1 MWHRPFVVSRLFVV
15 NKLSVATRLVV
26 ESGTYMVSRLS
37 VVSRL
42 ALRWAAQ
49 QPQYSH
55 HIFPERLNRLAKGPL
70 RAPTQG
76 KPAHHKVFAHHK
88 VLLTTKGLLTT

>member
-1 MWHRPFVVSRLFVV
+1 MWHRPFVVSRHFVV

-26 ESGTYMVSRLS
+26 ESGTYVVSRPF

-55 HIFPERLNRLAKGPL
+55 HMFPEKLNRLAKGPL

-76 KPAHHKVFAHHK
+76 KPAHHKV
-88 VLLTTKGLLTT
+88 LITTKGLLTT

>member
-1 MWHRPFVVSRLFVV
+1 
-15 NKLSVATRLVV
+15 
-26 ESGTYMVSRLS
+26 MVSRTF

-55 HIFPERLNRLAKGPL
+55 RMLPERLSRLAKGPL
-70 RAPTQG
+70 RAPTQD

-88 VLLTTKGLLTT
+88 ILLTTEGLLTT